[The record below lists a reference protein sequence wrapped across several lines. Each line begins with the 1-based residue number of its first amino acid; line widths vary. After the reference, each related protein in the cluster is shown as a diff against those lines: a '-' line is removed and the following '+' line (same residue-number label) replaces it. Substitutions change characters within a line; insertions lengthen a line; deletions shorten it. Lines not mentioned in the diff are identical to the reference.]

1 MSLVVCFLTKQSSAE
16 CLQLLL
22 NKPILVHDSDRPPF
36 LVFCPETLSITLHFL
51 TRSSVKKCT
60 EAPSEVKDCY
70 CGVQI
75 NFNGMTPLGTNLNQ
89 KIIQPF
95 LMGGINNRNLQKPIL
110 VIIIT
115 DGEPTG
121 EPQST
126 VAQVI
131 KNAKNMSM
139 NSPYGPGAIAFEFA
153 QVGKDQAAQ
162 AFLGQL
168 DRDPGAV
175 SYFGASLPALI
186 AVLAVY
192 RPCFMRIPTQELS
205 AKACQQTF
213 FSGLSHLVASILP
226 MLALDSCFGR
236 SHLLDSA
243 LKGAAATAVICVML
257 YVFGLGLSV

>member
-1 MSLVVCFLTKQSSAE
+1 MLCCSEVVLSGCSCCKINTVLVRDSGRPPLVLFPSRRLQSNHRCLPEAVSSA
-16 CLQLLL
+16 
-22 NKPILVHDSDRPPF
+22 
-36 LVFCPETLSITLHFL
+36 
-51 TRSSVKKCT
+51 
-60 EAPSEVKDCY
+60 ASEVRECC
-70 CGVQI
+70 CGVQV

-168 DRDPGAV
+168 DKDPGM
-175 SYFGASLPALI
+175 SS
-186 AVLAVY
+186 
-192 RPCFMRIPTQELS
+192 
-205 AKACQQTF
+205 
-213 FSGLSHLVASILP
+213 
-226 MLALDSCFGR
+226 
-236 SHLLDSA
+236 
-243 LKGAAATAVICVML
+243 
-257 YVFGLGLSV
+257 

>member
-1 MSLVVCFLTKQSSAE
+1 MLSACVCCKIKP
-16 CLQLLL
+16 LLG
-22 NKPILVHDSDRPPF
+22 HESDRPPF
-36 LVFCPETLSITLHFL
+36 LVFCPDTLSITLHFL
-51 TRSSVKKCT
+51 TRSIVKTCT
-60 EAPSEVKDCY
+60 EGPSEAKDCY

-131 KNAKNMSM
+131 KNAKNISM

-153 QVGKDQAAQ
+153 QVGKDPAAQ

-168 DRDPGAV
+168 DRDPGTLSCLV
-175 SYFGASLPALI
+175 ITLPALI
-186 AVLAVY
+186 ALHAVY
-192 RPCFMRIPTQELS
+192 RPWSMRFHTQ
-205 AKACQQTF
+205 
-213 FSGLSHLVASILP
+213 GLCHLVASTL
-226 MLALDSCFGR
+226 S
-236 SHLLDSA
+236 LLDTCFRISQFCFDSRHMRYTCGYCLSA
-243 LKGAAATAVICVML
+243 HHVWVLLVCRGRQND
-257 YVFGLGLSV
+257 

>member
-1 MSLVVCFLTKQSSAE
+1 MLSVAATWNQSWYAIEIDCHFCCVLQDIFNKNITGAYQQQCQTTQKPYGVKE
-16 CLQLLL
+16 C
-22 NKPILVHDSDRPPF
+22 
-36 LVFCPETLSITLHFL
+36 C
-51 TRSSVKKCT
+51 CW
-60 EAPSEVKDCY
+60 
-70 CGVQI
+70 VQV

-168 DRDPGAV
+168 DRDPGLS
-175 SYFGASLPALI
+175 SYLVIPLPALI
-186 AVLAVY
+186 AVHPVY
-192 RPCFMRIPTQELS
+192 RPWSMRFPSQGKSAEPFVSKSDLS
-205 AKACQQTF
+205 Q
-213 FSGLSHLVASILP
+213 LVASTLS
-226 MLALDSCFGR
+226 MLAPDTCFGR
-236 SHLLDSA
+236 RQ
-243 LKGAAATAVICVML
+243 
-257 YVFGLGLSV
+257 F

>member
-1 MSLVVCFLTKQSSAE
+1 M
-16 CLQLLL
+16 
-22 NKPILVHDSDRPPF
+22 ISDRPPF
-36 LVFCPETLSITLHFL
+36 LVFCPETLSITFHFL
-51 TRSSVKKCT
+51 TRSSVKNCT
-60 EAPSEVKDCY
+60 GVSSEVKDSY

-168 DRDPGAV
+168 DRDPGMLSCRV
-175 SYFGASLPALI
+175 ITLPALI

-192 RPCFMRIPTQELS
+192 RPCLMPIPQHRNCLLRLVNKPCSVVCLTWLLLCYHSLRLIHALAEV
-205 AKACQQTF
+205 T
-213 FSGLSHLVASILP
+213 HLILP
-226 MLALDSCFGR
+226 
-236 SHLLDSA
+236 
-243 LKGAAATAVICVML
+243 
-257 YVFGLGLSV
+257 

>member
-1 MSLVVCFLTKQSSAE
+1 
-16 CLQLLL
+16 
-22 NKPILVHDSDRPPF
+22 
-36 LVFCPETLSITLHFL
+36 
-51 TRSSVKKCT
+51 
-60 EAPSEVKDCY
+60 
-70 CGVQI
+70 VQV

-168 DRDPGAV
+168 DRDPGMSSGLVIA
-175 SYFGASLPALI
+175 LPALI
-186 AVLAVY
+186 AVRAVY
-192 RPCFMRIPTQELS
+192 RPCFMRFPTQGLS
-205 AKACQQTF
+205 AEACQQVLL
-213 FSGLSHLVASILP
+213 SGLFHLVASTLS
-226 MLALDSCFGR
+226 MLDTCFGR
-236 SHLLDSA
+236 SRFCFDSRH
-243 LKGAAATAVICVML
+243 ML
-257 YVFGLGLSV
+257 YMCGCCLSAHHVWVLLVCRGGQND

>member
-1 MSLVVCFLTKQSSAE
+1 MC
-16 CLQLLL
+16 
-22 NKPILVHDSDRPPF
+22 
-36 LVFCPETLSITLHFL
+36 
-51 TRSSVKKCT
+51 
-60 EAPSEVKDCY
+60 

-168 DRDPGAV
+168 DKDPGT
-175 SYFGASLPALI
+175 SYFATSLPAFNCC
-186 AVLAVY
+186 AYHVYPLAY
-192 RPCFMRIPTQELS
+192 
-205 AKACQQTF
+205 A
-213 FSGLSHLVASILP
+213 LP
-226 MLALDSCFGR
+226 YTGGC
-236 SHLLDSA
+236 
-243 LKGAAATAVICVML
+243 
-257 YVFGLGLSV
+257 